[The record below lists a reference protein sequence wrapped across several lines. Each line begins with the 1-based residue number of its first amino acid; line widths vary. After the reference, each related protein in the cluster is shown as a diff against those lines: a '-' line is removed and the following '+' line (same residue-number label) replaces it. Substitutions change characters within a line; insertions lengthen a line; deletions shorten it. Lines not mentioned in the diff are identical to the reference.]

1 MTVSTLSPSS
11 IETRYSW
18 QRLVAAGGIGT
29 VGGVGMW
36 SVVVILPAIQAEFGA
51 ARADATLPYT
61 ASMIGFALGGVAM
74 GRLVDRFGAFRP
86 VLAGTVA
93 LALGYVLAAQAASL
107 WQFALIHALLVSFFG
122 GGVMFGPLIADT
134 SQWFDRN
141 RGIAVALCASGNY
154 AAGAIWPP
162 LIQNSV
168 ESFGWRPTLT
178 GLGFIC
184 LAIVVPLSF
193 VLRRKPATTLGNGD
207 PLPPVA
213 QHRTIAGLPP
223 NGLLALLCIAGV
235 GCCVAMSMP
244 QVHIVAY
251 CGDLGFGVAR
261 GAEMLSLMLGFGIVS
276 RIASGIVADRI
287 GGLPTLL
294 IGSVLQAVA
303 LLLYFLFDGLT
314 SLYVISALFGL
325 FQGGIVSTYAVVTRE
340 YFAPREAATRLGL
353 ILMFTLMGMA
363 LGGWLSGL
371 IFDWTGSYRAAFVNG
386 VAWNMVNIAIIAWL
400 WLRSRNSVQLRPVL
414 AV

>member
-1 MTVSTLSPSS
+1 MTVSALSS

-18 QRLVAAGGIGT
+18 HRLAAAAGIGA
-29 VGGVGMW
+29 VGGVGMG

-51 ARADATLPYT
+51 ARAEATLPYA
-61 ASMIGFALGGVAM
+61 ASMVGFALGGVVM
-74 GRLVDRFGAFRP
+74 GRMVDRFGAFRP
-86 VLAGTVA
+86 VLAGIAA
-93 LALGYVLAAQAASL
+93 LALGSALAAQAASL
-107 WQFALIHALLVSFFG
+107 WQFTLIHALLVSLFG
-122 GGVMFGPLIADT
+122 GGVTFGPLIADT
-134 SQWFDRN
+134 SHWFDRN

-168 ESFGWRPTLT
+168 EAIGWRPTLT
-178 GLGFIC
+178 GLGFVC
-184 LAIVVPLSF
+184 LAIVIPLAL
-193 VLRRKPATTLGNGD
+193 VLRRRPPTTAAGGGALPAA
-207 PLPPVA
+207 A
-213 QHRTIAGLPP
+213 QHRSIAGLSP
-223 NGLLALLCIAGV
+223 NGLLALLCVAGV
-235 GCCVAMSMP
+235 GCCVAMAMP

-261 GAEMLSLMLGFGIVS
+261 GAEMLSLMLACGIVS
-276 RIASGIVADRI
+276 RIACGIIADRI
-287 GGLPTLL
+287 GGLATLL
-294 IGSVLQAVA
+294 IGTVLQGFA
-303 LLLYFLFDGLT
+303 LVLYYFLFDGLA

-353 ILMFTLMGMA
+353 ILMFTLTGMA

-386 VAWNMVNIAIIAWL
+386 VAWNLVNIAIIAWL
-400 WLRSRNSVQLRPVL
+400 WLRSRNAAPLRPAL
-414 AV
+414 AA